1 MWGRYQIIY
10 RTCSW
15 HDCQLLTHFDSA
27 ATVVSNIAEMFY
39 FISICSAKTLQFAH
53 LTPHQLGV
61 IALMLTGSWQFS
73 KWFFKSSWF
82 SETWQVKQS
91 MGHNV
96 KKKNTVYWCQSTNTK
111 KFLLVPHFQWQHA
124 WILKVH
130 FPHRPT
136 ELLFSWNQTFS
147 RPQPCDKH
155 YTLYLFA
162 SGELKLIK
170 VFPHFPSN
178 VEWCSISLAL
188 QDLLVLNELLKT
200 ELKLISIICCQLQ
213 Q

>member
-61 IALMLTGSWQFS
+61 IALMVTGSWQFS

-96 KKKNTVYWCQSTNTK
+96 KKKIQYTGANLQTQKNFYWSLIFNDSMHESWKFTFLIDLLNYSFHGTK
-111 KFLLVPHFQWQHA
+111 HSAGHSHVINIIPC
-124 WILKVH
+124 
-130 FPHRPT
+130 
-136 ELLFSWNQTFS
+136 TFS
-147 RPQPCDKH
+147 LR
-155 YTLYLFA
+155 
-162 SGELKLIK
+162 
-170 VFPHFPSN
+170 VN
-178 VEWCSISLAL
+178 
-188 QDLLVLNELLKT
+188 
-200 ELKLISIICCQLQ
+200 
-213 Q
+213 